1 MTRII
6 SRSAGIGVR
15 GSAPR
20 DWKSAVGVM
29 GAAISDDAASARAR
43 AARIMLDA
51 RREARAIVLAARA
64 TARDLIAA
72 ECAQAHQ
79 LGYAEGRSRADE
91 ELAAVAAPLAE
102 LVAGSVADHAESL
115 RRLDEETLALSL
127 SLARAVVKHE
137 VTLVPETVLAVAR
150 AALDELSV
158 GAAVTLRV
166 HPDDDATLRPSLPHL
181 GLPASTQVEIVVDSS
196 VARGGC
202 FIESG
207 AGRVDA
213 TLETQLT
220 RMEALLYEQLP
231 ATQ

>member
-1 MTRII
+1 MH
-6 SRSAGIGVR
+6 
-15 GSAPR
+15 
-20 DWKSAVGVM
+20 
-29 GAAISDDAASARAR
+29 
-43 AARIMLDA
+43 AARRVRSCSPRG
-51 RREARAIVLAARA
+51 RRRVIL
-64 TARDLIAA
+64 LAA
-72 ECAQAHQ
+72 ECAQARQ
-79 LGYAEGRSRADE
+79 LGYVDGRSRADE

-102 LVAGSVADHAESL
+102 LVAGSGVGHAESL

-127 SLARAVVKHE
+127 SIARAVVKHE
-137 VTLVPETVLAVAR
+137 VTLAPETVLAVAR

-181 GLPASTQVEIVVDSS
+181 GLPASTQVDIVVDSS

-213 TLETQLT
+213 TLETQLK

-231 ATQ
+231 AT

>member
-127 SLARAVVKHE
+127 SIARAVVKHE
-137 VTLVPETVLAVAR
+137 VTLAPETVLAVAR

>member
-127 SLARAVVKHE
+127 SIARAVVKHE
-137 VTLVPETVLAVAR
+137 VTLAPETVLAVAR

-231 ATQ
+231 ATP

>member
-1 MTRII
+1 VI
-6 SRSAGIGVR
+6 
-15 GSAPR
+15 
-20 DWKSAVGVM
+20 
-29 GAAISDDAASARAR
+29 
-43 AARIMLDA
+43 L
-51 RREARAIVLAARA
+51 L
-64 TARDLIAA
+64 AA
-72 ECAQAHQ
+72 ECAQARQ
-79 LGYAEGRSRADE
+79 LGYVDGRSRADE

-102 LVAGSVADHAESL
+102 LVAGSGVGHAESL

-127 SLARAVVKHE
+127 SIARAVVKHE
-137 VTLVPETVLAVAR
+137 VTLAPETVLAVAR

-181 GLPASTQVEIVVDSS
+181 GLPASTQVDIVVDSS

-213 TLETQLT
+213 TLETQLK

-231 ATQ
+231 AT